1 MPLSEVP
8 YMKAITIGYINAIS
22 KVNFPIAK
30 RTGLINALFPKL
42 KWPRKTINMIIAQD
56 IE

>member
-22 KVNFPIAK
+22 KVSFPIAK